1 MEGKDLSKGNL
12 LKNMTLLL
20 IPLVLTNILNS
31 IYNIVDGIWVGN
43 LIGEDGVSAI
53 TNSFPIIVIIR
64 SLGFGLFTAE
74 SVLVAQYFGAKK
86 HEKIKEFMGAT
97 YLLGFII
104 GIVSVIIMFLTS
116 SIWLKLLNTP
126 TEVFEITK
134 NYLIF
139 YIIGFMFNIILTI

>member
-74 SVLVAQYFGAKK
+74 SDLVAQYYGAKK
-86 HEKIKEFMGAT
+86 NEKIK
-97 YLLGFII
+97 
-104 GIVSVIIMFLTS
+104 
-116 SIWLKLLNTP
+116 
-126 TEVFEITK
+126 
-134 NYLIF
+134 
-139 YIIGFMFNIILTI
+139 